1 MSDNL
6 EDKFHRAMI
15 DVYQNAL
22 RDCTQR
28 AAYFLQM
35 VGRLGGVETAK
46 KLLQSDDIEHGST
59 ALWECGRLD
68 LMFEYL
74 VLQPKYA
81 ELFTDEEKEMARNR
95 LKGEISKE
103 EFDKIK
109 DDLTKT

>member
-6 EDKFHRAMI
+6 EDQFHKAMI

-35 VGRLGGVETAK
+35 VGRQGGVETAK
-46 KLLQSDDIEHGST
+46 KLLQSNDIEHGST
-59 ALWECGRLD
+59 AVWKCGRLD

-74 VLQPKYA
+74 ILHPKYA
-81 ELFTDEEKEMARNR
+81 DLFTDEEKEMARNR
-95 LKGEISKE
+95 LKEYGYS
-103 EFDKIK
+103 
-109 DDLTKT
+109 L